1 MLVAATLGC
10 QGQPGRADPAGLTWA
25 QIEQQARGQTVT
37 FVMWQGDPYI
47 NAYVQGFVARQ
58 LLERHGV
65 TLKTVSGQG
74 NLIVS
79 ALMTEKEAGKAE
91 SETDMMWINGET
103 FFQLRQID
111 ALYGPFTERLP
122 NAKLID
128 FENPFIKY
136 DFQQEVKGYECPWGN
151 VQLAIV
157 YDGARVAKPPRTRAA
172 LLEWVKKNPGR
183 FTFDNSFTG
192 MTLLKSW
199 LIDLAGGPDALA
211 GPYERA
217 KYEAHAPK
225 LWAYLNELR
234 PYLWKKGETYP
245 GAVAELHQLFTSN
258 EVDFTMSNNDG
269 EVDNKILQG
278 LFPETVRAY
287 VFDSG
292 TIQNTHYLGIARN
305 ARHPAGALV
314 AINFMAS
321 PEAQYEKMKPSV
333 WGDTTVLATERL
345 PDPWPG
351 RFRNVP
357 DRRYAPKRSEI
368 QGKALPELAPEYMI
382 RIFEDF
388 RTNVLQ
394 K

>member
-1 MLVAATLGC
+1 
-10 QGQPGRADPAGLTWA
+10 
-25 QIEQQARGQTVT
+25 
-37 FVMWQGDPYI
+37 MWQGDPYI
-47 NAYVQGFVARQ
+47 NAYVQGFVARH

-111 ALYGPFTERLP
+111 ALHGPFTERLP

-151 VQLAIV
+151 VQLAMV
-157 YDGARVAKPPRTRAA
+157 YDAARVPKPPRTRAA

-211 GPYERA
+211 GPYDRA
-217 KYEAHAPK
+217 KYDAHAPR

-245 GAVAELHQLFTSN
+245 GAVAELHQLFTSG
-258 EVDFTMSNNDG
+258 EIDFTMSNNDG

-278 LFPETVRAY
+278 LFPETARAY

-305 ARHPAGALV
+305 ARHLAGALV

-321 PEAQYEKMKPSV
+321 PEAQYEKMKPGV
-333 WGDTTVLATERL
+333 WGDTTVLATDRL
-345 PDPWPG
+345 PDPWPE

-357 DRRYAPKRSEI
+357 NRRYAPKRSEI